1 MLADE
6 LERIVS
12 RINDFWLRNIKLPV
26 TAMH

>member
-12 RINDFWLRNIKLPV
+12 RINDFWLRKMKLP
-26 TAMH
+26 TMAMN